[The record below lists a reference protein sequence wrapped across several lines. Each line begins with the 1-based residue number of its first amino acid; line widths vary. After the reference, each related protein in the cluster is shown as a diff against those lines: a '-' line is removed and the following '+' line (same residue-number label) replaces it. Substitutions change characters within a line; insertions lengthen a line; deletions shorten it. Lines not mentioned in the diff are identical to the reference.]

1 MVNGIINE
9 CQPNRNLRNLHGSG
23 SDFRFCLEILKHHL
37 VWSHGHKPMHPGQ
50 HSYTFL
56 PRRLHVANILP
67 IYWWLWLFP
76 SPHSRGL
83 LGLPNFKDKTS
94 NARHY
99 WDRSELQILHPPL
112 KDSQGQKHVR
122 TTPRALRSKGP
133 LYLLVCSFPRSGTT
147 PSAWTE
153 SVRSKRFASWGH
165 LLTMLRKRE
174 PDGLDGFNATDCN
187 H

>member
-1 MVNGIINE
+1 MGLAVT
-9 CQPNRNLRNLHGSG
+9 LW
-23 SDFRFCLEILKHHL
+23 DFRFCLEILKHHL

-56 PRRLHVANILP
+56 PWRLHVANILP

-112 KDSQGQKHVR
+112 KESQGQKHVR

-153 SVRSKRFASWGH
+153 SVRSKRSK
-165 LLTMLRKRE
+165 LRAREQCSLRE
-174 PDGLDGFNATDCN
+174 PDGIDGFIATYCN

>member
-1 MVNGIINE
+1 MGLAVT
-9 CQPNRNLRNLHGSG
+9 LW
-23 SDFRFCLEILKHHL
+23 DFRFCLEILKHHL

-147 PSAWTE
+147 PISLNWIGA
-153 SVRSKRFASWGH
+153 KQA
-165 LLTMLRKRE
+165 LRKLRA
-174 PDGLDGFNATDCN
+174 LANNAQKAGARWN
-187 H
+187 RWI